1 MKKRKIIIAAVLAF
15 TLFLPATSFAG
26 EVLNRIIEKG
36 ELVVGVSGDQ
46 PPLHA
51 RTSTGEIIGLDID
64 ISRVMANAMGV
75 KLKIAKMSF
84 PELLPALEAGTID
97 MILSGMTITPE
108 RNLKVA
114 FIGPYFVT
122 GKGILGKSQMISSLK
137 SSNDINSPSFKL
149 AALKNSTGQS
159 FAENVLPKAK
169 LTTTDSLDDALDLLI
184 QGEVDAVV
192 ADYPFCAVS
201 ALRYRE
207 KGLATLQT
215 PFNYEPMGIALPGD
229 DPLLINWVQNFLNT
243 LKGSGDLK
251 KLTGLWFNNTS
262 WLDKLPSK
270 KEFVML
276 LHK

>member
-1 MKKRKIIIAAVLAF
+1 MKKRKTAAFVVLVF
-15 TLFLPATSFAG
+15 TLLFSANALAGAT
-26 EVLNRIIEKG
+26 LDRIIEKG
-36 ELVVGVSGDQ
+36 ELVVGISGDQ

-51 RTSTGEIIGLDID
+51 KTGTGELIGLDID
-64 ISRVMANAMGV
+64 ISKVMANAMGV
-75 KLKIAKMSF
+75 KLKIANMPF
-84 PELLPALEAGTID
+84 PELLPALEAGKID

-122 GKGILGKSQMISSLK
+122 GKGILSKSQTISSFK
-137 SSNDINSPSFKL
+137 NSNDINRPGFNL
-149 AALKNSTGQS
+149 AALKNSTGQA
-159 FAENVLPKAK
+159 FAENVLPKAN
-169 LTTTDSLDDALDLLI
+169 LTTTESLNDALDLLL
-184 QGEVDAVV
+184 QGKVDAVV

-201 ALRYRE
+201 ALRYKE

-215 PFNYEPMGIALPGD
+215 PFNYEPMGIAMPGD
-229 DPLLINWVQNFLNT
+229 DPLLINWVENFLST

-251 KLTGLWFNNTS
+251 KLTKLWFDNTS

-276 LHK
+276 FNE